1 MRKVDITGVHRIM
14 TRYYGSQNMTMN
26 TNVEERYFI
35 NPSDMKLLFDYD
47 PSKQIDFMT
56 LLRRLRRYIIGAH
69 FNLNIIEE
77 ENKIQIYVIMYDR
90 PEYRDYDFN
99 FSEN

>member
-14 TRYYGSQNMTMN
+14 TRYYGSRNMTMN
-26 TNVEERYFI
+26 TNVEERHFI

-47 PSKQIDFMT
+47 PSIQIDFMT

-77 ENKIQIYVIMYDR
+77 DNKIQIYVIVYDK
-90 PEYRDYDFN
+90 PEYKDYDFK

>member
-1 MRKVDITGVHRIM
+1 MRKVDITGVHRVL
-14 TRYYGSQNMTMN
+14 TRYYGSRNMTM
-26 TNVEERYFI
+26 TTIVEERNFI
-35 NPSDMKLLFDYD
+35 NPSDMNLIFDFD
-47 PSKQIDFMT
+47 PSIQIDFIT

-77 ENKIQIYVIMYDR
+77 DNKIQIYVIMYDR
-90 PEYRDYDFN
+90 PEYKDYDFN

>member
-1 MRKVDITGVHRIM
+1 MSTTTI
-14 TRYYGSQNMTMN
+14 
-26 TNVEERYFI
+26 VEERNFI
-35 NPSDMKLLFDYD
+35 NPSVMKLIFDFD
-47 PSKQIDFMT
+47 PSIQIDFMT

-77 ENKIQIYVIMYDR
+77 DNKIQIYVIVYDR
-90 PEYRDYDFN
+90 PEYKDYDFE

>member
-14 TRYYGSQNMTMN
+14 TRYYGSRNVTMS

-35 NPSDMKLLFDYD
+35 NPSDMKIIFDFD
-47 PSKQIDFMT
+47 PSIQIDFMT
-56 LLRRLRRYIIGAH
+56 LLRRLRRYIIGAQ

-77 ENKIQIYVIMYDR
+77 ENKVQIYVIMYDR
-90 PEYRDYDFN
+90 PEYKDYDFN

>member
-14 TRYYGSQNMTMN
+14 TRYYGSRNMTMN

-35 NPSDMKLLFDYD
+35 NPSDMKLIFDFD
-47 PSKQIDFMT
+47 PSIQIDFMT

-77 ENKIQIYVIMYDR
+77 DNKVQIYVIAYDK
-90 PEYRDYDFN
+90 PEYKDYDFN

>member
-14 TRYYGSQNMTMN
+14 TRYYGSRNMTMN

-35 NPSDMKLLFDYD
+35 NPSDMKLIFDFD
-47 PSKQIDFMT
+47 PSIQIDFMT

-77 ENKIQIYVIMYDR
+77 ENKIQIYVIVYDK
-90 PEYRDYDFN
+90 PEYKDYDFK
-99 FSEN
+99 FSDN

>member
-14 TRYYGSQNMTMN
+14 TRYYGSRNMTMN

-35 NPSDMKLLFDYD
+35 NPSDMKLIFDFD
-47 PSKQIDFMT
+47 PSIQIDFMT
-56 LLRRLRRYIIGAH
+56 LLRRLRRYIVGTH

-77 ENKIQIYVIMYDR
+77 DNKIQIYVIVYDK
-90 PEYRDYDFN
+90 PEYKDYDFN

>member
-1 MRKVDITGVHRIM
+1 MRKVDITGIHRIM
-14 TRYYGSQNMTMN
+14 TRFYGSRNMIMN
-26 TNVEERYFI
+26 TNVQERYFI
-35 NPSDMKLLFDYD
+35 NPSDMKLIFDFD
-47 PSKQIDFMT
+47 PSIKIDFIT

-77 ENKIQIYVIMYDR
+77 ENKIQIYVIVYDR
-90 PEYRDYDFN
+90 PEYKDYDFK

>member
-1 MRKVDITGVHRIM
+1 
-14 TRYYGSQNMTMN
+14 MTMN

-35 NPSDMKLLFDYD
+35 NPSDMKLIFDFD
-47 PSKQIDFMT
+47 PSIQIDFMT
-56 LLRRLRRYIIGAH
+56 LLRRLRRYIVWTH

-77 ENKIQIYVIMYDR
+77 DNKIQIYVIVYDK
-90 PEYRDYDFN
+90 PEYKDYDFN

>member
-1 MRKVDITGVHRIM
+1 M
-14 TRYYGSQNMTMN
+14 TRYYGSRNMTMY
-26 TNVEERYFI
+26 TNVEERNFI
-35 NPSDMKLLFDYD
+35 NPSDMKLIFDYD
-47 PSKQIDFMT
+47 PSIHIDFMT

-77 ENKIQIYVIMYDR
+77 ENKVQIFVIVYDK
-90 PEYRDYDFN
+90 PEYKDYDFN

>member
-1 MRKVDITGVHRIM
+1 MRKVDITGIHRIM
-14 TRYYGSQNMTMN
+14 TRYYGSRNMTMN

-35 NPSDMKLLFDYD
+35 NPSDMKLIFDFD
-47 PSKQIDFMT
+47 PSIKIDFMT

-77 ENKIQIYVIMYDR
+77 ENKIQIYVIVYDR
-90 PEYRDYDFN
+90 PEYKDYDFK

>member
-1 MRKVDITGVHRIM
+1 MRKVDITAVHRIFV
-14 TRYYGSQNMTMN
+14 RYYGSRNMTIN

-35 NPSDMKLLFDYD
+35 NPSDMKLIFDFD
-47 PSKQIDFMT
+47 PSIQIDFMT
-56 LLRRLRRYIIGAH
+56 LLRRLRRYIVGAH

-77 ENKIQIYVIMYDR
+77 ENKIQIFVIVYDR
-90 PEYRDYDFN
+90 PEYKDYDFN

>member
-14 TRYYGSQNMTMN
+14 TRYYGSRNMTMY
-26 TNVEERYFI
+26 TNVEERNFI
-35 NPSDMKLLFDYD
+35 NPSDMKLIFDYD
-47 PSKQIDFMT
+47 PSIHIDFMT

-77 ENKIQIYVIMYDR
+77 ENKVQIFVIVYDK
-90 PEYRDYDFN
+90 PEYKDYDFN

>member
-1 MRKVDITGVHRIM
+1 MRKVDITGIHRIM
-14 TRYYGSQNMTMN
+14 TRYYGSRNMTMN

-35 NPSDMKLLFDYD
+35 NPSDMKLIFDFD
-47 PSKQIDFMT
+47 PSIKIDFIT

-77 ENKIQIYVIMYDR
+77 ENKIQIYVIVYDR
-90 PEYRDYDFN
+90 PDYKDYDFN
-99 FSEN
+99 FSKN

>member
-1 MRKVDITGVHRIM
+1 MMQVDITGVHRIM
-14 TRYYGSQNMTMN
+14 TRYYGSRNMTMN
-26 TNVEERYFI
+26 TNVEEGYFI
-35 NPSDMKLLFDYD
+35 NPSDMKMIFDYD
-47 PSKQIDFMT
+47 PSIKIDFMT

-77 ENKIQIYVIMYDR
+77 ESKVQIYVIVYDK
-90 PEYRDYDFN
+90 PEYKDFDFE

>member
-14 TRYYGSQNMTMN
+14 TRYYGSRNMTMN

-47 PSKQIDFMT
+47 PSIQIDFMT
-56 LLRRLRRYIIGAH
+56 LFRRLKRYIIGAH

-77 ENKIQIYVIMYDR
+77 ENKIQIYVIVYDR
-90 PEYRDYDFN
+90 PEYKDYDFN

>member
-14 TRYYGSQNMTMN
+14 TRYYGSRKMTMN
-26 TNVEERYFI
+26 TNVEERNFI
-35 NPSDMKLLFDYD
+35 NPSDMKIIFDFD
-47 PSKQIDFMT
+47 PSMQIDFMT

-77 ENKIQIYVIMYDR
+77 ENKIQIYVIVYDR
-90 PEYRDYDFN
+90 PEYKDYDFK

>member
-14 TRYYGSQNMTMN
+14 TRYYGSRNMTMN
-26 TNVEERYFI
+26 TNVEESYFI
-35 NPSDMKLLFDYD
+35 NPSDMNIIFDYD
-47 PSKQIDFMT
+47 PSIQIDFMT

-69 FNLNIIEE
+69 FNLNIIDEE
-77 ENKIQIYVIMYDR
+77 YKVQIYVMVYDR
-90 PEYRDYDFN
+90 PEYKDYDFK

>member
-14 TRYYGSQNMTMN
+14 TRYYGSRNMTMN
-26 TNVEERYFI
+26 TNVEESYFI
-35 NPSDMKLLFDYD
+35 NPSDMNIIFDYD
-47 PSKQIDFMT
+47 PSIQIDFMT

-69 FNLNIIEE
+69 FNLNIIDEE
-77 ENKIQIYVIMYDR
+77 YKVQIYVIVYDR
-90 PEYRDYDFN
+90 PEYKDYDFN

>member
-14 TRYYGSQNMTMN
+14 TRYYGSRNMTMN
-26 TNVEERYFI
+26 TNVEESYFI

-47 PSKQIDFMT
+47 PSIEIDFMT
-56 LLRRLRRYIIGAH
+56 LLTRLRRYIIGAH

-77 ENKIQIYVIMYDR
+77 ENKIQIYVIVYDR
-90 PEYRDYDFN
+90 PEYKDYDFN
-99 FSEN
+99 FSQN

>member
-1 MRKVDITGVHRIM
+1 MTQIDITAVHRVL
-14 TRYYGSQNMTMN
+14 TRYYGSRNMSMT
-26 TNVEERYFI
+26 TIVEERNFI
-35 NPSDMKLLFDYD
+35 NPSVMKLIFDFD
-47 PSKQIDFMT
+47 PSIHIDFMT

-77 ENKIQIYVIMYDR
+77 ENKVQIYVIVYDK
-90 PEYRDYDFN
+90 PEFKDFDFE

>member
-14 TRYYGSQNMTMN
+14 TRYYGSRNMTMS

-35 NPSDMKLLFDYD
+35 NPSDMKIVFDFD
-47 PSKQIDFMT
+47 PSIEIDFMT

-69 FNLNIIEE
+69 FNLTIIEE
-77 ENKIQIYVIMYDR
+77 ENKVQIYVIMYDK
-90 PEYRDYDFN
+90 PEYKDYDFN

>member
-14 TRYYGSQNMTMN
+14 TRYYGSRNVTMS

-35 NPSDMKLLFDYD
+35 NPSDMKIIFDYD
-47 PSKQIDFMT
+47 PSIHIDLMT

-77 ENKIQIYVIMYDR
+77 DNKIQIYVIMYDK
-90 PEYRDYDFN
+90 PLYRDYDFE
-99 FSEN
+99 FSQN